1 MQKNADKNISELLR
15 FLKTIYLGDRGV
27 TGISMDSVR
36 ETVKI
41 HIDCISRVR
50 GENWNYYTDEDLEN
64 ASIVFT
70 GCKKF
75 FFDTNGVFP
84 GDFIEIESVEQTADN
99 EYSIVLDVSSYSFD
113 KKRLAP
119 AKLKIIFQ
127 SVHLESCDGKV
138 IDK

>member
-1 MQKNADKNISELLR
+1 MQKNADKNISDPLK

-36 ETVKI
+36 KTVKI

-64 ASIVFT
+64 GAIVFT

-75 FFDTNGVFP
+75 FFDTNGILP
-84 GDFIEIESVEQTADN
+84 SDFIEIESLELLADN
-99 EYSIVLDVSSYSFD
+99 EYSIVFDVSSYFFD
-113 KKRLAP
+113 EKRLVP

>member
-1 MQKNADKNISELLR
+1 MSADHDKNDPLK

-36 ETVKI
+36 KTVKI

-64 ASIVFT
+64 GAIVFT

-75 FFDTNGVFP
+75 FFDTNGILP
-84 GDFIEIESVEQTADN
+84 SDFIEIESVEQTADN
-99 EYSIVLDVSSYSFD
+99 EYSIVFDVSSYSFD
-113 KKRLAP
+113 EKRLVP
-119 AKLKIIFQ
+119 AKLKVIFQ

>member
-1 MQKNADKNISELLR
+1 MAADHDKNDPLR
-15 FLKTIYLGDRGV
+15 FLKTIYLGDRGI
-27 TGISMDSVR
+27 TGISMD
-36 ETVKI
+36 TDNGIIKI

-64 ASIVFT
+64 GAIVFT

-75 FFDTNGVFP
+75 FFDTNGILP
-84 GDFIEIESVEQTADN
+84 SDFIEIESVEQTADD
-99 EYSIVLDVSSYSFD
+99 EYCIVFDISSYFFD
-113 KKRLAP
+113 AKQLIP
-119 AKLKIIFQ
+119 AKLKIVFQ

>member
-1 MQKNADKNISELLR
+1 MQKNVDKNISDPLK

-36 ETVKI
+36 KTVKI

-50 GENWNYYTDEDLEN
+50 GKNWNYYTDEDLEN
-64 ASIVFT
+64 GAIVFT

-75 FFDTNGVFP
+75 FFDTNGVLP

-99 EYSIVLDVSSYSFD
+99 EYSIVFDVSSYSFD
-113 KKRLAP
+113 EKRLVP
-119 AKLKIIFQ
+119 AKLKIVFQ
-127 SVHLESCDGKV
+127 NVCLESQDGRV

>member
-1 MQKNADKNISELLR
+1 MSADHDKNDPIK

-36 ETVKI
+36 KTVKI

-75 FFDTNGVFP
+75 FFDTNGILP
-84 GDFIEIESVEQTADN
+84 SDFIEIESVEQTADN
-99 EYSIVLDVSSYSFD
+99 EYSIVFDVSSYSFD
-113 KKRLAP
+113 EKRLVP

-127 SVHLESCDGKV
+127 TVHLESCDGKV

>member
-1 MQKNADKNISELLR
+1 MAEDHDKNDPLK

-36 ETVKI
+36 KTVKI

-64 ASIVFT
+64 GAIVFI

-75 FFDTNGVFP
+75 FFDTNGVLT
-84 GDFIEIESVEQTADN
+84 GDFIEIESVEQTADD
-99 EYSIVLDVSSYSFD
+99 EYCIVFDVSS
-113 KKRLAP
+113 KLATCY
-119 AKLKIIFQ
+119 
-127 SVHLESCDGKV
+127 H
-138 IDK
+138 

>member
-1 MQKNADKNISELLR
+1 MQKNADKNISDPLR

-36 ETVKI
+36 KTVKI

-75 FFDTNGVFP
+75 FFDTNGVLP
-84 GDFIEIESVEQTADN
+84 GDFIEIESLELLADN
-99 EYSIVLDVSSYSFD
+99 EYRIVFDVSSYSFNEE
-113 KKRLAP
+113 RLVP
-119 AKLKIIFQ
+119 AKLKIVFQ
-127 SVHLESCDGKV
+127 NVCLESQDGRV
-138 IDK
+138 ITE

>member
-1 MQKNADKNISELLR
+1 MQKNVDKNISDPLK

-36 ETVKI
+36 KTVKI

-50 GENWNYYTDEDLEN
+50 GKNWNYYTDEDLEN
-64 ASIVFT
+64 GAIVFT

-75 FFDTNGVFP
+75 FFDTNGILP
-84 GDFIEIESVEQTADN
+84 SDFIEIESVEQTADD
-99 EYSIVLDVSSYSFD
+99 EYSIVFDVSSYSFD
-113 KKRLAP
+113 EKRLVP

-127 SVHLESCDGKV
+127 SVYLESCDGKV

>member
-1 MQKNADKNISELLR
+1 MSADHDKNDPIK

-36 ETVKI
+36 KTVKI

-75 FFDTNGVFP
+75 FFDTNGILP
-84 GDFIEIESVEQTADN
+84 SDFIEIESVEQTADN
-99 EYSIVLDVSSYSFD
+99 EYSIVFDVSSYSFD
-113 KKRLAP
+113 EKRLIP

>member
-1 MQKNADKNISELLR
+1 MQKNVDKNISDPLK

-36 ETVKI
+36 KTVKI

-64 ASIVFT
+64 GAIVFI

-75 FFDTNGVFP
+75 FFDTNGVLP
-84 GDFIEIESVEQTADN
+84 GDFIEIESVEQTADD
-99 EYSIVLDVSSYSFD
+99 EYCIVFDVSSYSFD
-113 KKRLAP
+113 EKRLVP

-138 IDK
+138 ISY

>member
-1 MQKNADKNISELLR
+1 MAEDHDKNDPLK

-36 ETVKI
+36 KTVKI

-64 ASIVFT
+64 GAIVFT

-75 FFDTNGVFP
+75 FFDTNGILP
-84 GDFIEIESVEQTADN
+84 SDFIEIESVEQTADN
-99 EYSIVLDVSSYSFD
+99 EYSIVFDVSSYSFD
-113 KKRLAP
+113 EKRLVP
-119 AKLKIIFQ
+119 AKLKVIFQ

>member
-1 MQKNADKNISELLR
+1 MQKNVDKNISDPLK

-36 ETVKI
+36 KTVKI

-50 GENWNYYTDEDLEN
+50 GKNWNYYTDEDLEN

-75 FFDTNGVFP
+75 FFDTNGVLP

-99 EYSIVLDVSSYSFD
+99 EYGIVFDVSSYSFD
-113 KKRLAP
+113 EKRLVP

-127 SVHLESCDGKV
+127 TVHLESCDGKV

>member
-1 MQKNADKNISELLR
+1 MQKNAEKNISDPLK
-15 FLKTIYLGDRGV
+15 FLQTIYLGDRGI
-27 TGISMDSVR
+27 TCISMDSVR

-50 GENWNYYTDEDLEN
+50 GKNWNYYTDEDLEN

-75 FFDTNGVFP
+75 FFDTNGILP
-84 GDFIEIESVEQTADN
+84 SDFIEIESVEQTAAD
-99 EYSIVLDVSSYSFD
+99 EYTIVFDVSSYSFAE
-113 KKRLAP
+113 KQHIP

>member
-1 MQKNADKNISELLR
+1 MQKNVDKNISKPLR

-36 ETVKI
+36 KTVKI

-64 ASIVFT
+64 GAIVFT

-75 FFDTNGVFP
+75 FFDTNGILP
-84 GDFIEIESVEQTADN
+84 SDFIEIESVEQTADN
-99 EYSIVLDVSSYSFD
+99 EYSIVFDVSSYSFD
-113 KKRLAP
+113 EKRLVP

-127 SVHLESCDGKV
+127 SVYLESCDGKV

>member
-1 MQKNADKNISELLR
+1 MSADHDKNDPLR

-36 ETVKI
+36 KTVKI

-70 GCKKF
+70 GCRKF
-75 FFDTNGVFP
+75 FFDTNGILP
-84 GDFIEIESVEQTADN
+84 SDFIEIESVEQTADD
-99 EYSIVLDVSSYSFD
+99 EYCIVFDVSSRSS
-113 KKRLAP
+113 
-119 AKLKIIFQ
+119 LK
-127 SVHLESCDGKV
+127 E
-138 IDK
+138 

>member
-1 MQKNADKNISELLR
+1 MSADHDKNDPLK

-36 ETVKI
+36 KTVKI

-75 FFDTNGVFP
+75 FFDTNGILP
-84 GDFIEIESVEQTADN
+84 SDFIAIESVEQTADD
-99 EYSIVLDVSSYSFD
+99 EYSIVFDVSSYSFD
-113 KKRLAP
+113 EKQLIP

>member
-1 MQKNADKNISELLR
+1 MQKNVDKNISDPLK

-36 ETVKI
+36 KTVKI

-64 ASIVFT
+64 GAIVFT

-75 FFDTNGVFP
+75 FFDTNGMLP
-84 GDFIEIESVEQTADN
+84 SDFIDIESVEQTAAD
-99 EYSIVLDVSSYSFD
+99 EYTIVFDVSSYSFD
-113 KKRLAP
+113 EERLVP
-119 AKLKIIFQ
+119 AKLKIVFQ
-127 SVHLESCDGKV
+127 NVCLENQDGKV

>member
-1 MQKNADKNISELLR
+1 MQKNVDKNISDPLK

-36 ETVKI
+36 KTVKI

-75 FFDTNGVFP
+75 FFDTNGMLP
-84 GDFIEIESVEQTADN
+84 SDFIDIESVEQTAAD
-99 EYSIVLDVSSYSFD
+99 EYTIVFDVSSYSFAE
-113 KKRLAP
+113 KQHIP
-119 AKLKIIFQ
+119 AKLKIVFQ
-127 SVHLESCDGKV
+127 NVCPESQDGRV
-138 IDK
+138 VTE

>member
-1 MQKNADKNISELLR
+1 MAEDHDKNDPLR
-15 FLKTIYLGDRGV
+15 FLKTIYLGDRVV
-27 TGISMDSVR
+27 TGISIDSVR
-36 ETVKI
+36 KTVKI

-64 ASIVFT
+64 ASIVFI

-75 FFDTNGVFP
+75 FFDTNGILP
-84 GDFIEIESVEQTADN
+84 SDFIEIESVEQTADN
-99 EYSIVLDVSSYSFD
+99 EYSIVFDVSSYSFD
-113 KKRLAP
+113 EKRLVP

-138 IDK
+138 ISY